1 MTIRWGI
8 IGCGQVCELKS
19 GPALYKNAA
28 SELSIVMRRD
38 LAKAE
43 DYARRHG
50 VRSFTDDAARV
61 IEASDVDAVYV
72 ATPPGAHL
80 EYALRVAAAGK
91 PCYVEKPMARSATE
105 CRRMAA
111 AFEAAGQ
118 PLFVAYYRRA
128 LPRFLKLKALI
139 DSGEL
144 GRVASV
150 SHCLK
155 RPAGALGESAALPW
169 RLDAAQSG
177 GGLFLDL
184 ASHAFDLFDF
194 LLGPIQHIVGHA
206 ANHARRAAV
215 EDTVVAAF
223 TFESGVVGTASYQFA
238 ASVYEDRLEVVGD
251 RGQVTCSLFGTEPL
265 ELCNDEGSESIAVE
279 HPVHVQAPLIA
290 SIVDELSGK
299 GSRCPSRAESALRT
313 SLVMDKVLHA
323 YYGGRDDAFWKRPA
337 TWPGLAKAG
346 GLAALSAFSS
356 ADRP

>member
-1 MTIRWGI
+1 VTIRWGI

-28 SELSIVMRRD
+28 SEVSIVMRRD
-38 LAKAE
+38 LARAQ

-50 VRSFTDDAARV
+50 VRRFTDDASRV
-61 IEASDVDAVYV
+61 IEAPDVDAVYV
-72 ATPPGAHL
+72 ATPPGTHM
-80 EYALRVAAAGK
+80 EYALNVAAAGK

-105 CRRMAA
+105 CRRMCA
-111 AFEAAGQ
+111 AFQAAGQ

-139 DSGEL
+139 DSGKL

-155 RPAGALGESAALPW
+155 RPAAALREGAPLPW

-194 LLGPIQHIVGHA
+194 LLGPIRQVAGHA
-206 ANHARRAAV
+206 ANHARRVLV
-215 EDTVVAAF
+215 EDTVVAVF
-223 TFESGVVGTASYQFA
+223 SFESGVVGTASYQFVA
-238 ASVYEDRLEVVGD
+238 GVYEDRLEVVGD
-251 RGQVTCSLFGTEPL
+251 RGQVTCSMFGTEPL
-265 ELCNDEGSESIAVE
+265 ELCDDDGSESIVVE

-290 SIVDELSGK
+290 SIVDELNGK
-299 GSRCPSRAESALRT
+299 TARCPSRDESALRT
-313 SLVMDKVLHA
+313 SIVIDKVLHA
-323 YYGGRDDAFWKRPA
+323 YYGGRDDSFWERPA
-337 TWPGLAKAG
+337 TWPGLAAPSG
-346 GLAALSAFSS
+346 AAASPALTP
-356 ADRP
+356 ADRS